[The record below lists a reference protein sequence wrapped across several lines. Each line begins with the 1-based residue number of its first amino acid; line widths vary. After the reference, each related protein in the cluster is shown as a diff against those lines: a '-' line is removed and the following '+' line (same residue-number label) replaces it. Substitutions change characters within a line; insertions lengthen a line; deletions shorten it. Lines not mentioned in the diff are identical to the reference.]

1 MNPKLSNPIKSTV
14 HKTITTKLVS
24 PPPHPSKTFK
34 NPYSNLSSKTPRV
47 VRISV
52 TDCDA
57 TDSSSDEN
65 ERGAKMNSC
74 RVKKHV
80 NEIRMER
87 KSISTKKSKH
97 AEKKRPPPPPPHEW
111 QNNGKK
117 FRGVRQRPWG
127 KWAAEIRDPVKRTRV
142 WLGTYDTAE
151 EAALVYDQA
160 AIQIRG
166 PDALTNFSR
175 TPEQT
180 VTTVDTNVTSVS
192 GYDSSKEKN
201 LCSPTSVLRS
211 NFSANNSAVR
221 SDFINITHEP
231 ESKTQKRLNDDGRLV
246 EPVVESQGLFVE
258 PVVQNEENML
268 MDDGLPLD
276 QSFLNEFFD
285 FESPAQ
291 LIYGENS
298 VVESMLD
305 GDFDDNYVDLGDDFS
320 SLTWDVNDFFEDQFL
335 VA

>member
-1 MNPKLSNPIKSTV
+1 MNPELSHPIKSTV

-24 PPPHPSKTFK
+24 QPPQPSKTFK
-34 NPYSNLSSKTPRV
+34 NPYIGLSTKTSRL

-65 ERGAKMNSC
+65 ERGVKMNSF

-80 NEIRMER
+80 NEIRLER
-87 KSISTKKSKH
+87 KSVSAKKSKH
-97 AEKKRPPPPPPHEW
+97 AEKKRLPPPPPQW
-111 QNNGKK
+111 LNNGKK

-166 PDALTNFSR
+166 PYALTNFSR
-175 TPEQT
+175 TLEQA
-180 VTTVDTNVTSVS
+180 VMTVDTNVTSVS
-192 GYDSSKEKN
+192 GYDSSKEEN
-201 LCSPTSVLRS
+201 LCSPTSVLRF
-211 NFSANNSAVR
+211 NFSTNNSAVR
-221 SDFINITHEP
+221 SEFINITHEQKS
-231 ESKTQKRLNDDGRLV
+231 ETQKRLNDDGRLV
-246 EPVVESQGLFVE
+246 EPGVESQGLFVE

-268 MDDGLPLD
+268 MDDGLSLD

-291 LIYGENS
+291 LICGENS
-298 VVESMLD
+298 VIEPVLD
-305 GDFDDNYVDLGDDFS
+305 GNFGDNSVDLGDDIS
-320 SLTWDVNDFFEDQFL
+320 SLTWDVNDFFEEQFL

>member
-24 PPPHPSKTFK
+24 PPPHPSKNFK

-74 RVKKHV
+74 R
-80 NEIRMER
+80 
-87 KSISTKKSKH
+87 
-97 AEKKRPPPPPPHEW
+97 
-111 QNNGKK
+111 
-117 FRGVRQRPWG
+117 RPWG

-166 PDALTNFSR
+166 PDALTNYSR

-221 SDFINITHEP
+221 SDFINITQEP

-246 EPVVESQGLFVE
+246 EPVVEFQGLFVE

-285 FESPAQ
+285 FQSPAQ

-298 VVESMLD
+298 VVEPVLD
-305 GDFDDNYVDLGDDFS
+305 GNFGDNYVDLGDDFS